1 MLFFELGNKFL
12 GEARINILLARHRL
26 NLCLLFLV
34 RLLLLNLSFVDRK
47 QVFADV
53 LSSLLDIVSTHIA
66 PTLVPI
72 LPVYLFQLAIWANFK
87 ALNEFFLVRRLE
99 ALFESR
105 CVSWKPLLN
114 NALKI
119 IVIAA
124 LYASQILNLH
134 FQFLDPGPQFWHWVL
149 LLNKHIKFV
158 FERGQFLVKFWVLF
172 QNFIIWITLGVFDA
186 RECLFD
192 DVFEVCL
199 ERANL
204 RLRLFWL
211 IIKYEIYS
219 FE

>member
-1 MLFFELGNKFL
+1 MANVLFGHQLLALVLLYLVLHFLDHKLINFDFLNKFINLGLMLFFELGNKFL

-134 FQFLDPGPQFWHWVL
+134 FQFLDPGPQFWH
-149 LLNKHIKFV
+149 
-158 FERGQFLVKFWVLF
+158 
-172 QNFIIWITLGVFDA
+172 
-186 RECLFD
+186 
-192 DVFEVCL
+192 
-199 ERANL
+199 
-204 RLRLFWL
+204 
-211 IIKYEIYS
+211 
-219 FE
+219 